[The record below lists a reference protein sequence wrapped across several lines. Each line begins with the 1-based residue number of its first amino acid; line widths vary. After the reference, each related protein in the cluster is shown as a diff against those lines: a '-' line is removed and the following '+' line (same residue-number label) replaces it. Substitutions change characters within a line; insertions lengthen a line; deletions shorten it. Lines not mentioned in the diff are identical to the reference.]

1 MPKSTTVLSK
11 LVTSRIFTYACLVII
26 LGMGGLF
33 RLTNLD
39 WDEEQHQH
47 PDERFLTMVTADMT
61 WPENFE
67 HYFDPLTSELS
78 PYANNPEVWYV
89 YGTVPIYLTK
99 WVAVTLD
106 KDSFNEIYLVGRAL
120 SGMFDLGCIFFLF
133 LIARR
138 LYDDRVALLSAA
150 LYALAAHPI
159 QLSHFFTVDT
169 FANFF
174 VVMTIYW
181 SLRASERGIWLYY
194 LFMGISLGAGMASKM
209 SVLTLGVVV
218 VLAGVLDF
226 YRFYKRTSDVH
237 SALEHLM
244 VRWATVGITMLL
256 VFRILQ
262 PIAFEGPGFFNFRLL
277 QIWKDDIDQMRA
289 LVDGTQSVPYLIQWT
304 DRTPL
309 WFPWK
314 NMVIWGMGLPLG
326 IAAWG
331 GWLLASYEL
340 IRYRKVVHLLPVFYI
355 GITFL
360 YHGTRWVMYMRYFM
374 PIYPLLALMAGYL
387 VIWVWNRARA
397 GQRAHQNDARN
408 TETEASNESD
418 TPDTT
423 IARTTHTKRLYYY
436 ALAAL
441 LTIVVLGG
449 TGLYALA
456 FTSIYTRTITR
467 IEASRWIYANI
478 PRGSAL
484 ANEHWDD
491 SLPLRIDGNDGFYDW
506 YTDITME
513 NYNGYSPEKLTMI
526 VDNLTQADYVIL
538 SSNRLYGSI
547 PRMPL
552 RYPIAT
558 RYYHLLF
565 DEQLGFHKVAE
576 FTSYPQL
583 FGYELPDQDADESFS
598 VYDHPNVMIYQKGD
612 DFDPQQVQYLLQ
624 SDIDWYTV
632 IDMTPKKATSAPT
645 GLMFMRDDRDLYQE
659 SGTWSDM
666 FNPASLSNRYPVVF
680 WFLAIEIIGVIA
692 LPITLVVFRAMHD
705 RGYIFSKAIGLL
717 LVGWGSWLVANW
729 RWVSFSQATIVLI
742 VLLLLLISGILFGTR
757 FQEMTAAVRSRWRIM
772 LFAEVLFWLLFAGL
786 ALIRWNNPDL
796 WFTPDNEDNPIS
808 LATLTAVVKSPYFP
822 PYDPWFSGGYLNIPY
837 LGYVLV
843 AVLIKLTSI
852 VPSIAYNLALPTWI
866 ALAAVGT
873 WSIVYNLVAGLHT
886 APEQP
891 SSSVRANAR
900 RGQAIA
906 LGILALFLVTLA
918 GNMKQV
924 QFIVS
929 PTVSAH
935 SYLDVSHIIPV
946 EEGEPSLR
954 TEFPFFAFLAGD
966 LSPQML
972 ALPFLLLIVALAVQ
986 TIRQPIAPAR
996 YLDKD
1001 GDSRKGAK
1009 AHRPDSESDSVY
1021 NSSHIGRSK
1030 HEVGVLLLLA
1040 LCIGALWTLHTWD
1053 VVPATLIIAGVCML
1067 WAYRRQYHQR
1077 AALQAQHGF
1086 RYGEYCKLTRP
1097 QPWERFHDS
1106 PPPSHEHTRTWQTGP
1121 DLIAIGWSVI
1131 WRTGFIVLL
1140 GYLAFLPFHQAYGSP
1155 YDGLALWKESR
1166 MPLEAYLVINGLF
1179 FFITTSFL
1187 LLDVGKW
1194 AGQNSIVRLLNLIVR
1209 HWQRLPRMHRLYRR
1223 LVQTQLWHELAL
1235 YALLFAVVFVVLLI
1249 VFKQLVLALSVLLL
1263 TLSLL
1268 LLLRHR
1274 SDLRT
1279 QLTLL
1284 LIGLGHALM
1293 IATNLVTLKSYDAA
1307 LEAPARIEI
1316 VQVLSFQLWVIWGLA
1331 SAACIAFIAPRLR
1344 IAGMSSDMTDSEE
1357 KPITPKPKRRIKK
1370 QVMEGLAS
1378 LGTMVWWLVCA
1389 ALVVS
1394 AAHYTVFGT
1403 LDTLDNSQAT
1413 LAHAATLDG
1422 MATMQGT
1429 AYTFAGTEVSLDEER
1444 EAIAWM
1450 HEHISGS
1457 PVIVECP
1464 YPDYTLSM
1472 RVSTLTGLPVV
1483 IGWPAHEKQQRALLP
1498 AHIVDTRLR
1507 DVDGIY
1513 TEPDPDAVL
1522 SLLRKHQVEFVYI
1535 GALERYRYGEHIVGN
1550 FENGEGQYW
1559 DRVYENGDVRVYR
1572 VR

>member
-1 MPKSTTVLSK
+1 MPKSTPVLSK

-26 LGMGGLF
+26 LVMGGLF
-33 RLTNLD
+33 RLTNLN

-47 PDERFLTMVTADMT
+47 PDERFLTMVTSDMT
-61 WPENFE
+61 WPESFE

-78 PYANNPEVWYV
+78 PYAQNPDVWYV

-106 KDSFNEIYLVGRAL
+106 KDSFNEIYLVGRVL
-120 SGMFDLGCIFFLF
+120 SGIFDLGCIFFLF

-159 QLSHFFTVDT
+159 QLSHFFAVDT

-174 VVMTIYW
+174 VAMTIYW
-181 SLRASERGIWLYY
+181 SIRASERGIWLYY
-194 LFMGISLGAGMASKM
+194 LLMGISLGAGMASKM

-226 YRFYKRTSDVH
+226 YRFSKRTSDVH
-237 SALEHLM
+237 SALEHLA

-262 PIAFEGPGFFNFRLL
+262 PIAFEGPGFFNFRLS

-289 LVDGTQSVPYLIQWT
+289 LVDGTESAPYLIQWT

-314 NMVIWGMGLPLG
+314 NMVIWGMGIPLG
-326 IAAWG
+326 LAAWG

-340 IRYRKVVHLLPVFYI
+340 IRYRKIAHLLPVFYI

-360 YHGTRWVMYMRYFM
+360 YHGTRWIKYMRYFM

-387 VIWVWNRARA
+387 VIWAWNRARA
-397 GQRAHQNDARN
+397 RHRASQNDASEPTN
-408 TETEASNESD
+408 ETETAQD
-418 TPDTT
+418 TPDTAVPRPAS
-423 IARTTHTKRLYYY
+423 ARRFYAY
-436 ALAAL
+436 ALASL

-467 IEASRWIYANI
+467 VEASRWIYANV
-478 PRGSAL
+478 PRGSVL

-506 YTDITME
+506 YTGITMN
-513 NYNGYSPEKLTMI
+513 NYDPYSPEKLTMI

-552 RYPIAT
+552 RYPVAT

-565 DEQLGFHKVAE
+565 AEQLGFHKVAE

-583 FGYELPDQDADESFS
+583 FGYELPDQEADESFS
-598 VYDHPNVMIYQKGD
+598 VYDHPKVTIYQKGD
-612 DFDPQQVQYLLQ
+612 DFDPQQVQTLLQ
-624 SDIDWYTV
+624 SDIDWYTA
-632 IDMTPKKATSAPT
+632 IHLKPKKATSAPT
-645 GLMFMRDDRDLYQE
+645 GLMFMHDDRDFYQQ

-666 FNPASLSNRYPVVF
+666 FNAASLSNRYPVVF
-680 WFLAIEIIGVIA
+680 WFLAVEIIGLLT
-692 LPITLVVFRAMHD
+692 LPITLVVFHTLHD

-717 LVGWGSWLVANW
+717 LVGWGSWLVASW
-729 RWVSFSQATIVLI
+729 QWATCSQATIVLV
-742 VLLLLLISGILFGTR
+742 VLLLLLISALLLGTHY
-757 FQEMTAAVRSRWRIM
+757 QEMKATLRSRWRIM

-786 ALIRWNNPDL
+786 TLIRWNNPDL
-796 WFTPDNEDNPIS
+796 WFTPGNDNDPIS

-822 PYDPWFSGGYLNIPY
+822 PYDPWFGGGYLNIPY

-843 AVLIKLTSI
+843 AVLIKLTRI

-873 WSIVYNLVAGLHT
+873 WSIVFNLVVGWRAASTQPLSSDRAGAGLG
-886 APEQP
+886 
-891 SSSVRANAR
+891 R
-900 RGQAIA
+900 AIA
-906 LGILALFLVTLA
+906 MGMLALFLVALA
-918 GNMKQV
+918 GNMKQAQLV
-924 QFIVS
+924 LS
-929 PTVSAH
+929 PTVRAS
-935 SYLDVSHIIPV
+935 SYLDVSHIIPA
-946 EEGEPSLR
+946 EEGGPSLT

-972 ALPFLLLIVALAVQ
+972 SLPFLLLIVALAVQ
-986 TIRQPIAPAR
+986 TIRQPVTRAP
-996 YLDKD
+996 YLDKNR
-1001 GDSRKGAK
+1001 DSRKEAK
-1009 AHRPDSESDSVY
+1009 TQRPDKESNSVY
-1021 NSSHIGRSK
+1021 IYSHILGIK
-1030 HEVGVLLLLA
+1030 QDAGPLLLLA
-1040 LCIGALWTLHTWD
+1040 LGIGALWPLNTWD
-1053 VVPATLIIAGVCML
+1053 AVPATLIIAGAFML
-1067 WAYRRQYHQR
+1067 RAYSRQRYKR
-1077 AALQAQHGF
+1077 TKLQAQYGF
-1086 RYGEYCKLTRP
+1086 RYGEYCKLTRR
-1097 QPWERFHDS
+1097 QSWERTHQ
-1106 PPPSHEHTRTWQTGP
+1106 PPHHERTHTWQPGP
-1121 DLIAIGWSVI
+1121 DLIAIGWSIV
-1131 WRTGFIVLL
+1131 WRTGLIVLL

-1155 YDGLALWKESR
+1155 YDGLELWKGSR
-1166 MPLEAYLVINGLF
+1166 MPLEAYLVIDGLF

-1187 LLDVGKW
+1187 LLDAGKW
-1194 AGQNSIVRLLNLIVR
+1194 EGQNSIVRLLNMVVR
-1209 HWQRLPRMHRLYRR
+1209 HWQRFPRMHRLYRR
-1223 LVQTQLWHELAL
+1223 LVQTQLWHELSL
-1235 YALLFAVVFVVLLI
+1235 YALLFAGVFVLLLV

-1268 LLLRHR
+1268 LLLRRR
-1274 SDLRT
+1274 SDLQQ
-1279 QLTLL
+1279 QLTIL

-1293 IATNLVTLKSYDAA
+1293 IASDLITLKSFDAT
-1307 LEAPARIEI
+1307 LEASARIQT
-1316 VQVLSFQLWVIWGLA
+1316 VQMLSFQLWGIWGLA
-1331 SAACIAFIAPRLR
+1331 SAASIAFIASRLG
-1344 IAGMSSDMTDSEE
+1344 IAGKAPDTNGAEE
-1357 KPITPKPKRRIKK
+1357 QPDTPKPKRFITK
-1370 QVMEGLAS
+1370 QVMDGLAS
-1378 LGTMVWWLVCA
+1378 LGTMAWWLVCA
-1389 ALVVS
+1389 ALMVS

-1403 LDTLDNSQAT
+1403 LDKLHNSEAT
-1413 LAHAATLDG
+1413 LAYAGTLDG
-1422 MATMQGT
+1422 MATMQGI

-1450 HEHISGS
+1450 HEHITGS

-1464 YPDYTLSM
+1464 YSDYTLSM
-1472 RVSTLTGLPVV
+1472 RVATLTGLPVI
-1483 IGWPAHEKQQRALLP
+1483 IGWPEHEKQQRALLP
-1498 AHIVDTRLR
+1498 AYVVDNRLR
-1507 DVDGIY
+1507 DVDVIY

-1522 SLLRKHQVEFVYI
+1522 SLLRKHQARFVYI

-1550 FENGEGQYW
+1550 FENGEGRYW
-1559 DRVYENGDVRVYR
+1559 DRVYENGSVQVYR
-1572 VR
+1572 AR